1 VEETVGVA
9 LAASAAAAVEGK
21 IDSLFSPDSW

>member
-21 IDSLFSPDSW
+21 IDSIFSPNS